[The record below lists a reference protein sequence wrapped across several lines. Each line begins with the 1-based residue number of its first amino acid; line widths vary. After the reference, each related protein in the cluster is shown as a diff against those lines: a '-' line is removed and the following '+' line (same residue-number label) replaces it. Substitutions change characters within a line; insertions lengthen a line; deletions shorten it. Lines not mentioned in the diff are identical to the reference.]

1 MTATLPDP
9 YFDLDAQ
16 TLSDR
21 GLYELPWHGELLA
34 WMLAE
39 GMAPNDTR
47 RVEVFVV
54 DCPFARVTR
63 YALTENGKRIAND
76 AGDELVTVEETMLVS
91 SLPPLPPA

>member
-1 MTATLPDP
+1 MAATLPDP

-16 TLSDR
+16 ALSDR
-21 GLYELPWHGELLA
+21 GLYELPWHGDFLA
-34 WMLAE
+34 WMRAE
-39 GMAPNDTR
+39 GMNPNDAR

-54 DCPFARVTR
+54 DCPFARVTT
-63 YALTENGKRIAND
+63 YALTVDGKRIAND